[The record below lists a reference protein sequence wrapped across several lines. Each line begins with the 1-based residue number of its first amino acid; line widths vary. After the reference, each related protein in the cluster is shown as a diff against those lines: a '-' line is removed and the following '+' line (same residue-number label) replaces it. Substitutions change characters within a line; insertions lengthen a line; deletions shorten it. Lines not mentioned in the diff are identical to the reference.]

1 MVMWMIP
8 KYDEMYKALLE
19 SISDKK
25 EYKTGKYRDKV
36 AQLMNIS
43 DEERGILLD
52 SGGGKKYNTTLNW
65 TTVYLKKA
73 KLIEA
78 PKRGVIK
85 ITQRGLDLLATNPSV
100 VDNNTLKNYEEFR
113 EFLNPKENK
122 ETQNIKENNF
132 ENETPQDVF
141 ETSFNKINGIL
152 QEEILEE
159 VMRKD
164 PYFFENLVVKL
175 LQKMGYG
182 TLRNSGV
189 VTKKSNDEGIDG
201 IVNQDKLGFD
211 SIYIQA
217 KKWDKDSTVSRPEIQ
232 KFVGALAGQ
241 GATKGLFITTARFSD
256 GAREYS
262 QKQHTTKIVLIDGM
276 ELAKLMIEYNLGVS
290 VEKVYEIK
298 KVDSD
303 FFEELN

>member
-1 MVMWMIP
+1 MIP
-8 KYDEMYKALLE
+8 KYDEMYKTLLE
-19 SISDKK
+19 SISDKR
-25 EYKTGKYRDKV
+25 EYKTGEYRDKI
-36 AQLMNIS
+36 AHLMNIS
-43 DEERGILLD
+43 NEEREILLD
-52 SGGGKKYNTTLNW
+52 SGGRKYNTVLNW

-100 VDNNTLKNYEEFR
+100 VDNNILKNYEEFR

-122 ETQNIKENNF
+122 ETQNTKENNF

-182 TLRNSGV
+182 TLRNSGI

-298 KVDSD
+298 KIDSD
-303 FFEELN
+303 FFEELD

>member
-1 MVMWMIP
+1 MIP
-8 KYDEMYKALLE
+8 RYNEMYKELLN
-19 SISDKK
+19 SIIDRK
-25 EYKTGKYRDKV
+25 EYKFKEIKDKV
-36 AQLMNIS
+36 ATILNIS
-43 DEERGILLD
+43 DEERQERLS
-52 SGGGKKYNTTLNW
+52 SGSKKFDYRLNW
-65 TTVYLKKA
+65 TCTYLKRA
-73 KLIEA
+73 KLVENTE
-78 PKRGVIK
+78 RGVIR
-85 ITQRGLDLLATNPSV
+85 ITQRGLDLLATNPAV
-100 VDNNTLKNYEEFR
+100 IDNNTLKNYEEFR
-113 EFLNPKENK
+113 EFLNLKGNK
-122 ETQNIKENNF
+122 ETQDIKENIA
-132 ENETPQDVF
+132 EEQTPQDVL
-141 ETSFNKINGIL
+141 ETSFEKINEIL
-152 QEEILEE
+152 QEEVLEE

-182 TLRNSGV
+182 TLRNSGI

-290 VEKVYEIK
+290 VEKIYEIK
-298 KVDSD
+298 KIDSD
-303 FFEELN
+303 FFEESD

>member
-1 MVMWMIP
+1 MIP
-8 KYDEMYKALLE
+8 RYNEMYKELLN
-19 SISDKK
+19 SIIDRK
-25 EYKTGKYRDKV
+25 EYKFKEIKDKV
-36 AQLMNIS
+36 ATILNIS
-43 DEERGILLD
+43 DEERQEKLS
-52 SGGGKKYNTTLNW
+52 SGSKKFDYRLNW
-65 TTVYLKKA
+65 TCTYLKRA
-73 KLIEA
+73 KLVENTE
-78 PKRGVIK
+78 RGVIR
-85 ITQRGLDLLATNPSV
+85 ITQRGLDLLATNPAV
-100 VDNNTLKNYEEFR
+100 IDNNTLKNYEEFR
-113 EFLNPKENK
+113 EFLNLKGNK
-122 ETQNIKENNF
+122 ETQDIKENIA
-132 ENETPQDVF
+132 EEQTPQDVL
-141 ETSFNKINGIL
+141 ETSFEKINEIL
-152 QEEILEE
+152 QEEVLEE

-182 TLRNSGV
+182 TLRNSGI

-290 VEKVYEIK
+290 VEKIYEIK
-298 KVDSD
+298 KIDSD
-303 FFEELN
+303 FFEELD